1 MNLCKFQ
8 RSRGFAVA
16 LALFGAAS
24 VVSARDEE
32 AKDWQNPKLT
42 GLGNQPPHATMVVC
56 SDARTA
62 RSIEFVANSERVKSS
77 LYRSLNGDWKYHYA
91 TNHTGRTP
99 AFWTTDFDDRSWG
112 TIPVPS
118 NVELSGYGIPIYV
131 NIKYPWTWHGVKPNP
146 PFVPE
151 DDPNNTVN
159 SYRRKF
165 TVPGDWA
172 GRHVLL
178 TFDGVNSFFYL
189 WINGQKVGLGK
200 DSRTPVEFDIT
211 QYLRSDE
218 NLLAIENFRWSDGS
232 YLEDQDMW
240 RLSGIF
246 RDVYLWS
253 PPNVHMRDLEVKTDL
268 DGQYRDAT
276 LGLLVT
282 LENVGPQAA
291 TISIEGAL
299 QDANGKSVAAPH
311 I

>member
-1 MNLCKFQ
+1 MRIYLFFQ
-8 RSRGFAVA
+8 AEDGIRDYKVTGVQTCA
-16 LALFGAAS
+16 L
-24 VVSARDEE
+24 
-32 AKDWQNPKLT
+32 
-42 GLGNQPPHATMVVC
+42 
-56 SDARTA
+56 
-62 RSIEFVANSERVKSS
+62 
-77 LYRSLNGDWKYHYA
+77 
-91 TNHTGRTP
+91 
-99 AFWTTDFDDRSWG
+99 
-112 TIPVPS
+112 
-118 NVELSGYGIPIYV
+118 PIYV
-131 NIKYPWTWHGVKPNP
+131 NIQYPWTWHGVKPNP
-146 PFVPE
+146 PLVPE

-211 QYLRSDE
+211 QYLRPGE
-218 NLLAIENFRWSDGS
+218 NLLAVENFRWSDGS

-253 PPNVHMRDLEVKTDL
+253 PPKVHIRDLEVKTDL

-276 LGLLVT
+276 LDLLLT
-282 LENVGPQAA
+282 
-291 TISIEGAL
+291 
-299 QDANGKSVAAPH
+299 
-311 I
+311 